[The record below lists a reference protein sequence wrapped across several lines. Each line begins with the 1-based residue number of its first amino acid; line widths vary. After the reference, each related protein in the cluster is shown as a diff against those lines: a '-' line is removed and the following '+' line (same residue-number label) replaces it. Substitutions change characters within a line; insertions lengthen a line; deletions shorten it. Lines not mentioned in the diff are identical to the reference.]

1 MEKIKV
7 LLVEPMEKPKV
18 EEIPD
23 TLEALQEAVGGTIQ
37 AVYPWE
43 DPVAIVCADEGKLLH
58 FPPNRLLEDYDILVG
73 TFLITGLGEEN
84 FASIPDDLIPKYTEK
99 FRWPEAFMRS
109 EDGGIHCLRMTDSG
123 IEARTL

>member
-7 LLVEPMEKPKV
+7 LLIEPMEEPKV
-18 EEIPD
+18 VEIPD
-23 TLEALQEAVGGTIQ
+23 TLEALQEAVGGIIQ

-123 IEARTL
+123 IEVRTL

>member
-7 LLVEPMEKPKV
+7 LLIEPMEVPKV

-23 TLEALQEAVGGTIQ
+23 TLEVLQEAVGGTIQ

-73 TFLITGLGEEN
+73 TFLITGLDEEN

-99 FRWPEAFMRS
+99 FRWPEAFIRS

-123 IEARTL
+123 IEVRTF